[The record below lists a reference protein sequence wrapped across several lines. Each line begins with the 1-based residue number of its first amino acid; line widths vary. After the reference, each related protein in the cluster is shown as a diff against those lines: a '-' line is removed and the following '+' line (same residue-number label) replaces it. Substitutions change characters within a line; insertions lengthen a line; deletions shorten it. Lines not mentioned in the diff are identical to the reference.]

1 MYGWTPLM
9 MAAYAGHTDIVT
21 VLLDR
26 GASITPINKK
36 VILFFKKKKKFQKK
50 KKKKKI
56 NQKRGKLQQ

>member
-1 MYGWTPLM
+1 M

-36 VILFFKKKKKFQKK
+36 VILFFKKKKKFPKNKK
-50 KKKKKI
+50 K
-56 NQKRGKLQQ
+56 Q

>member
-36 VILFFKKKKKFQKK
+36 VILFFKKKKKFPKNKK
-50 KKKKKI
+50 KTII